1 MSRDWKRGL
10 LFAAVLALVAALVF
24 TGTNL
29 LLGAAIGPVKTAVQG
44 DVPITRAV
52 ASPPGVGPETIADIV
67 ERAGPAVVKIDTLV
81 VRRDDRWHPFFSDP
95 FFREFFG
102 QQLAPRQRLEPGL
115 GSGFI
120 ISEDG
125 YILTNEHVIDQAREI
140 KVTVKGFA
148 QPFSARVVGADY
160 DLDLAVLK
168 IEAPQKLPALK
179 LGDSDRV
186 RVGDWVIAIGNPYG
200 LDHTVTVGVIS
211 ATGRPVTVE
220 GRRYKNLLQTDASI
234 NPGNSGG
241 PLLNLQGE
249 VVGINTAVNVK
260 AQGIGFAI
268 PASTVKAVLNDLI
281 QTGKIVRPWL
291 GVQVGPLDEEV
302 AHRLGLPAAEG
313 ALVVGVVPGSPAQR
327 AGIRQGD
334 VFVEFNG
341 RGIRSPDD
349 LVNAI
354 REARVGETAKAVI
367 YRNGER
373 LQVSL
378 VVNERPASW
387 RG

>member
-1 MSRDWKRGL
+1 MARDWKRGL
-10 LFAAVLALVAALVF
+10 LFAAVLAFVAALVF

-29 LLGAAIGPVKTAVQG
+29 LLGAALAPVKNAVQG
-44 DVPITRAV
+44 DVTITRAG

-67 ERAGPAVVKIDTLV
+67 DRAGPAVVKIDTLV
-81 VRRDDRWHPFFSDP
+81 VSQDTRWDPFFNDP

-102 QQLAPRQRLEPGL
+102 QQLVPRQRLEPGL

-140 KVTVKGFA
+140 KVTVKGFG
-148 QPFSARVVGADY
+148 QPFPARVVGADY

-168 IEAPQKLPALK
+168 IEAPQKLPVLN

-268 PASTVKAVLNDLI
+268 PTSTVKAVLNDLI
-281 QTGKIVRPWL
+281 QNGRIVRPWL
-291 GVQVGPLDEEV
+291 GVQVAPVDEEV
-302 AHRLGLPAAEG
+302 ARRLGLPAAEG

-327 AGIRQGD
+327 AGIRQYD

-341 RGIRSPDD
+341 RGIKIPDD

-354 REARVGETAKAVI
+354 REAGVGQTVTAVL
-367 YRNGER
+367 YRNGQR